1 MFGYVVKGKSGSGI
15 PELPKIRMGVS
26 MVVIG
31 NYINLTL
38 CDVMMMMMIG
48 FYRIFGVFKLLKSNC

>member
-15 PELPKIRMGVS
+15 PELPKSRMGVS

-48 FYRIFGVFKLLKSNC
+48 FYRIF